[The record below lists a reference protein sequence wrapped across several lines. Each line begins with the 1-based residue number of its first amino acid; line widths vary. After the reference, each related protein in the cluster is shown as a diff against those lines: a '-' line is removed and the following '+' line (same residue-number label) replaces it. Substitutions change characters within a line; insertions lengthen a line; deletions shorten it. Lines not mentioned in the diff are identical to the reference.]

1 MAPSLSPTCRL
12 MAWIL
17 HRLEMALPQ
26 PVIRGKG
33 GEQVGAVWGSRGP
46 GSWWWEGPGSSDKG
60 EIVPGRGGHR
70 RKMGAC
76 NQNSAPL
83 ACLSAWLMSIPHT
96 HTLWSL

>member
-1 MAPSLSPTCRL
+1 
-12 MAWIL
+12 
-17 HRLEMALPQ
+17 MALPQ

-70 RKMGAC
+70 RKMGAY
-76 NQNSAPL
+76 NKNSAPL